1 MVIYNSGSVVRFS
14 QSMYRVIE
22 DDELVQPALVLNNA
36 LSSEITVRV
45 NDNSITATGE
55 LINIMSH
62 KITLMVL
69 QKVMII
75 ILDHILSTSLLE
87 PL

>member
-1 MVIYNSGSVVRFS
+1 MVIYNSGTAVRFS

-22 DDELVQPALVLNNA
+22 DDELVQPALVLNNPS
-36 LSSEITVRV
+36 SSEITVQV

-62 KITLMVL
+62 KITLIIL

-75 ILDHILSTSLLE
+75 ILDHILLTSLLE

>member
-1 MVIYNSGSVVRFS
+1 MVIYNPGSAVRFNE
-14 QSMYRVIE
+14 SMYRVIE
-22 DDELVQPALVLNNA
+22 DDELVQPALVLNNP
-36 LSSEITVRV
+36 SSSAVTVQV
-45 NDNSITATGE
+45 NDDSITATGE

-69 QKVMII
+69 QKVMIM
-75 ILDHILSTSLLE
+75 ILDHILLTSLLE